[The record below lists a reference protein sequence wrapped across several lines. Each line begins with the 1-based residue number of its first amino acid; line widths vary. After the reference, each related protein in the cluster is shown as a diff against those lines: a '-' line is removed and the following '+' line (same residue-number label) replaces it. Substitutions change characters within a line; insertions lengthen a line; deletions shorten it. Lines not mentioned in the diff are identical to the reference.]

1 MTSAVT
7 FFHMLRAL
15 RRAAGRVFLSFLI
28 TLIVVAA
35 ATEAIYFL
43 VTQPHRI
50 DSPLTHI
57 LAALMAV
64 GWAFAVSL
72 LVLVGEI
79 VRGLVSGVRDTV
91 QGVEK
96 QVGEAGS
103 LVEGVIQSVEGKNQ
117 PHQGR

>member
-7 FFHMLRAL
+7 FVHLLGAL

-35 ATEAIYFL
+35 ATEGIYFL
-43 VTQPHRI
+43 VTTPHRI
-50 DSPLTHI
+50 DNPLTHI

-64 GWAFAVSL
+64 GWAVAVSL

-91 QGVEK
+91 KDVEK
-96 QVGEAGS
+96 EVGEAGS
-103 LVEGVIQSVEGKNQ
+103 LVGGVIQSVEGKNQ
-117 PHQGR
+117 PPNSR